1 MSSASKNLQCENL
14 TVTEGAQAGLVLTC
28 VSAQGKVAWAAG
40 GGGGGGDQQG
50 FRAKDGATVITDN
63 AAASVGGDV
72 TGNLMGDDSCAGG
85 PNSVSIGAGS
95 VAIGSGAQANAD
107 LAIAIGPSSTTNAIA
122 GVSIGTGA
130 SATADSA
137 VAIGNT
143 SEAASQAVAVGPGAT
158 ADADSVAVGS
168 NASTL
173 GMTGAVSIGK
183 NISALEANSFNATH
197 RALALGASPTVTG
210 NAAVFDGNELLATPL
225 TMNTEGDISNV
236 VTINGAAYP
245 PPSSTANGYE
255 ITETVQ
261 GDVHTDSSGIAVA
274 LGQNAVSI
282 GWATS
287 NGSSIAVASDV
298 ANPAT
303 ATDTSISI
311 GNGAQSSDNSM
322 AFGLDSQA
330 SAGSTAVG
338 ANSVA
343 TNGGLAIGGGTASA
357 TSIAIGDSTASNTS
371 ISIGGTSTA
380 AGLYGIAI
388 GFGSAAAP
396 DESVSIGNGITAL
409 EERSFNIIHRP
420 IGPSPLETVS
430 CAGFT
435 GNELVTNPFVTTT
448 SDGELTADYIS
459 TRSSNLVLLNPVGTP
474 SADLEFLFGA
484 PIVGGGWTGST
495 EFDKLDKAS
504 NVTVWQDTTSGR
516 RTVYGT
522 LSYNPVVDPLTVPTG
537 TVSAGGT
544 GIVSIAADILCK
556 GTTSADFSAGQ
567 GKFYLDLP
575 LVRSSDGVG
584 GIPTVMNVYYT
595 VNVFN
600 ELVISFDNS
609 LSVSARDVYLPQS
622 IPFHAVFTS
631 Y

>member
-85 PNSVSIGAGS
+85 PNSVSIGASS

-107 LAIAIGPSSTTNAIA
+107 LAIAIGPSSTTDAIA

-158 ADADSVAVGS
+158 ADADSVAVGY

-183 NISALEANSFNATH
+183 NITALEVNSFNATH
-197 RALALGASPTVTG
+197 RALALAASPTVTG

-236 VTINGAAYP
+236 VTINGLAYP
-245 PPSSTANGYE
+245 PSSSTANGYE

-261 GDVHTDSSGIAVA
+261 GDIHTDSSGIAVA
-274 LGQNAVSI
+274 LGQNSVSI

-287 NGSSIAVASDV
+287 NGWSIAVASDV

-303 ATDTSISI
+303 ATDASIAV

-330 SAGSTAVG
+330 SGGSTAVG

-357 TSIAIGDSTASNTS
+357 NSIAIGDSTASNTS
-371 ISIGGTSTA
+371 ISIGVTSTA

-388 GFGSAAAP
+388 GINSAAAP
-396 DESVSIGNGITAL
+396 DESVSIGNGVTAF

-474 SADLEFLFGA
+474 SADLEFLISA
-484 PIVGGGWTGST
+484 TAGGWSGST

-522 LSYNPVVDPLTVPTG
+522 LSYNPLVDPLTVPTG
-537 TVSAGGT
+537 TVAAGGT
-544 GIVSIAADILCK
+544 GLAVLQASLLCK
-556 GTTSADFSAGQ
+556 GTALADFSTGQ

-575 LVRSSDGVG
+575 LVRSSSDLNGV
-584 GIPTVMNVYYT
+584 PTVMNVYYT
-595 VNVFN
+595 VNVSN
-600 ELVISFDNS
+600 DLIISFDNS
-609 LSVSARDVYLPQS
+609 LSVGPRDVYLPQS